1 MFGNVNI
8 SNGCVLAF
16 EMVKT
21 IVGYKKNAWKKKNQN
36 EVEIIKMY
44 TQSNSNE

>member
-1 MFGNVNI
+1 MFGNVDI
-8 SNGCVLAF
+8 SNGCVLTF
-16 EMVKT
+16 EMEKT
-21 IVGYKKNAWKKKNQN
+21 IVGYKKNASKKKNQN